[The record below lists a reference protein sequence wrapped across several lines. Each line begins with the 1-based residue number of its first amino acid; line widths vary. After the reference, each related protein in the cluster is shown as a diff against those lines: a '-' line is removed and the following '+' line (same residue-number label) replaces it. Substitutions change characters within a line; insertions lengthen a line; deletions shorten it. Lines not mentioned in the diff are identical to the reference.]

1 MEIYTDMNNIDALN
15 IIDGNRYAVQN
26 TQAAQTQ
33 SVGFDEIYNSQ
44 TEDNSLDSIFNK
56 VAEETG
62 VDVRLLKA
70 VAQAESGFDAGAVS
84 YCGAMGIM
92 QLMPSTA
99 EAYGVEDPFD
109 AEQNIRGGAKVLAYL
124 LDDYNGNVSL
134 ALAGYNAGCGNV
146 AKYGGVPPFEETINY
161 IDKIN
166 GFLGGAL
173 SNDSRTLD
181 NAVATDLSGAVN
193 EAAPDVALH
202 GNGVAAGMLSAPI
215 QTSTDMDMPQ
225 NTTDSRSQLLS
236 FEEYMYFV
244 ETYEKVIEKI
254 FAANKA
260 NYYMLSR
267 TSMDSGFNTDAQSVY
282 QAQASMVSPFIERLL
297 NR

>member
-1 MEIYTDMNNIDALN
+1 MNNIDALN

-44 TEDNSLDSIFNK
+44 TEDNSLDSIFDK

-181 NAVATDLSGAVN
+181 NAVATDLSEAVN

-202 GNGVAAGMLSAPI
+202 GNGVAAGTLSAPI
-215 QTSTDMDMPQ
+215 QTSTDMNQ

-244 ETYEKVIEKI
+244 ETYEKVMEKL

>member
-1 MEIYTDMNNIDALN
+1 MNNIDALN
-15 IIDGNRYAVQN
+15 IIDGKRYAVQN

-44 TEDNSLDSIFNK
+44 TEDNSLDSIFDK

-146 AKYGGVPPFEETINY
+146 ARYGGVPPFEETINY

-173 SNDSRTLD
+173 SGDSRTLD

-202 GNGVAAGMLSAPI
+202 GNGVTAGALSASI

-244 ETYEKVIEKI
+244 ETYEKIVEKI
-254 FAANKA
+254 FDVNKA

-267 TSMDSGFNTDAQSVY
+267 TSMDSGLNTDAQSVY

>member
-1 MEIYTDMNNIDALN
+1 MNNIDALN

-44 TEDNSLDSIFNK
+44 TEDNSLDSIFDK

-166 GFLGGAL
+166 GFLDGAL

-181 NAVATDLSGAVN
+181 NAVATDLSEAVN

-202 GNGVAAGMLSAPI
+202 GNGVAAGTLSAPI
-215 QTSTDMDMPQ
+215 QTSTDMNQ

-244 ETYEKVIEKI
+244 ETYEKVMEKL

>member
-1 MEIYTDMNNIDALN
+1 MNNIEALN

-33 SVGFDEIYNSQ
+33 SADFDEIYISQ

-161 IDKIN
+161 INKIN

-181 NAVATDLSGAVN
+181 NAVATDFSGVVN
-193 EAAPDVALH
+193 EVAPDVALH
-202 GNGVAAGMLSAPI
+202 GNGVIAGVHSAPI
-215 QTSTDMDMPQ
+215 PTIADMDVPQ
-225 NTTDSRSQLLS
+225 NKTDSTSQLLS

-244 ETYEKVIEKI
+244 DTYEKVMEKI
-254 FAANKA
+254 FDVNMAD
-260 NYYMLSR
+260 YYMLSR
-267 TSMDSGFNTDAQSVY
+267 TAKGLSFNTDVQSLY

>member
-1 MEIYTDMNNIDALN
+1 MNNIEALN

-33 SVGFDEIYNSQ
+33 SADFDEIYISQ

-161 IDKIN
+161 INKIN

-181 NAVATDLSGAVN
+181 NAVATDFSGVVN
-193 EAAPDVALH
+193 EVAPDVALH
-202 GNGVAAGMLSAPI
+202 GNGVIAGVHSAPI
-215 QTSTDMDMPQ
+215 PTIADMDVPQ
-225 NTTDSRSQLLS
+225 NKTDSTSQLLS

-244 ETYEKVIEKI
+244 DTYEKVMEKI
-254 FAANKA
+254 FDVNMAD
-260 NYYMLSR
+260 YYMLSC
-267 TSMDSGFNTDAQSVY
+267 TAKGLSFNTDVQSLY
-282 QAQASMVSPFIERLL
+282 QAQASMVNPFIERLL